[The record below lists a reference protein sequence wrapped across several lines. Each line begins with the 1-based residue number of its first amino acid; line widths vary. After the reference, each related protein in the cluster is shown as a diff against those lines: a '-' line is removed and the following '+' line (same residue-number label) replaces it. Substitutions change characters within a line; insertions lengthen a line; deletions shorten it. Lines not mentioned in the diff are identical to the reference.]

1 MIDVVIRNIKN
12 EDLREVEL
20 VAKKAFWNLNMPGC
34 DEHYMIHRLWNSD
47 DYVPE
52 LSMLAEYEDKIVGSI
67 LYAKAKIKTSN
78 TEFDTLTFGPLSVDP
93 TFQKNGV
100 GKQLLKKSMEKAR
113 LLGFGSILICGVPTY
128 YPKYGFITADKFG
141 ITMPDGTNFD
151 AFMGIE
157 LIKGSLYGIHGKFY
171 EPSVYRPD
179 VHDENYLKEVE
190 MFDKD
195 FPYME
200 KKVLPR
206 QWR

>member
-1 MIDVVIRNIKN
+1 MENSVIRNIKN
-12 EDLREVEL
+12 EDLREVEF
-20 VAKKAFWNLNMPGC
+20 VARKAFWNLNMPGC
-34 DEHYMIHRLWNSD
+34 DEHYIIHRLWNSD
-47 DYVPE
+47 DCVPE
-52 LSMLAEYEDKIVGSI
+52 LSMLAEYENKIVGSI

-78 TEFDTLTFGPLSVDP
+78 AELDALTFGPLSVDP
-93 TFQKNGV
+93 AIQKKGI
-100 GKQLLKKSMEKAR
+100 GKQLLKKSMEKAK
-113 LLGFGSILICGVPTY
+113 LLGFSSILICGVPTY

-157 LIKGSLYGIHGKFY
+157 LIKGSLHGINGKFY
-171 EPSVYRPD
+171 EPSVYRAD
-179 VHDENYLKEVE
+179 VHDENYLKEVD
-190 MFDKD
+190 MFDRD